1 MTAGDLVTALEPVAA
16 AFEALGIAYFLGG
29 SVASSAHGVARASL
43 DADIVAEIEPAHVD
57 RLAQQFAVA
66 YYTPVEQMRTAAK
79 EHRSFNLIHLATMF
93 KIDVF
98 VSRRRP
104 FDRSAA
110 ARARPQAIGHEAERH
125 FLIASAEDTVLAKL
139 EWFRLGGGTSE
150 RQWWDIVGVLKVGTD
165 VDRVYLRQ
173 WAAALGV
180 DDLLDQA
187 LAAADVS

>member
-1 MTAGDLVTALEPVAA
+1 MTASDLVTALEPVAA

-79 EHRSFNLIHLATMF
+79 EHRSR
-93 KIDVF
+93 IDVF

>member
-1 MTAGDLVTALEPVAA
+1 MIAGDLVAALSPVVE
-16 AFEALGIAYFLGG
+16 AFEALGIGYFLGG

-43 DADIVAEIEPAHVD
+43 DADVVAEIDPAQVEQ
-57 RLAQQFAVA
+57 LVQQLTGA
-66 YYTPVEQMRTAAK
+66 YYTPIEQMRTAAR
-79 EHRSFNLIHLATMF
+79 EYRSFNLIHLSTMF

-110 ARARPQAIGHEAERH
+110 ARARPQAIGHEAERY

-150 RQWWDIVGVLKVGTD
+150 RQWWDIVGILKVGTD
-165 VDRVYLRQ
+165 VDRVYLRR
-173 WAAALGV
+173 WAAALSV
-180 DDLLDQA
+180 DDLLEQA
-187 LAAADVS
+187 LAAAVR

>member
-1 MTAGDLVTALEPVAA
+1 MTASDLVTALEPVAA

-125 FLIASAEDTVLAKL
+125 VLIASAEDTVLAKL

-150 RQWWDIVGVLKVGTD
+150 RQWWDIVGVLKVATD
-165 VDRVYLRQ
+165 VDRVYLRR

-187 LAAADVS
+187 LAAARA

>member
-1 MTAGDLVTALEPVAA
+1 MTASDLVTALEPVAA

-66 YYTPVEQMRTAAK
+66 YYTPV
-79 EHRSFNLIHLATMF
+79 
-93 KIDVF
+93 
-98 VSRRRP
+98 
-104 FDRSAA
+104 
-110 ARARPQAIGHEAERH
+110 
-125 FLIASAEDTVLAKL
+125 
-139 EWFRLGGGTSE
+139 
-150 RQWWDIVGVLKVGTD
+150 VGVLKVATD
-165 VDRVYLRQ
+165 VDRVYLRR

-187 LAAADVS
+187 LAAARA